1 MTSQIEDLVIWGS
14 GGFGREV
21 AWLAETIAS
30 SGTVVRCFINDDPA
44 AQGTLVND
52 IPVASLDTAASLS
65 SGRAMAVAVGSPAD
79 RERLVRRAAAA
90 GWHFPALLHPRI
102 ELSRWISLGDGVI
115 ICAGSILTTNIR
127 LGDHVHIN
135 LDCTVGHDV
144 VLEDYVTLAPG
155 VHVSGRVHIQ
165 RRAYIGTG
173 ATIINGSA
181 EQPLVIGEDAV
192 VGAGACVTRPVPEKA
207 TVVGVPA
214 RARQ

>member
-1 MTSQIEDLVIWGS
+1 MSTQIEDLVIWGH

-21 AWLAETIAS
+21 AWLAETITS
-30 SGTVVRCFINDDPA
+30 PRSVVTCFINDDEA
-44 AQGTLVND
+44 AHGALVNE
-52 IPVASLDTAASLS
+52 IPVTSLDAAASLS
-65 SGRAMAVAVGSPAD
+65 SSRAMVVAVGSPAV
-79 RERLVRRAAAA
+79 RERLVMRAADA

-102 ELSRWISLGDGVI
+102 ETSRWVSIGDGVI
-115 ICAGSILTTNIR
+115 ICAGCILTTNIR

-135 LDCTVGHDV
+135 LDCTIGHDV

-165 RRAYIGTG
+165 RRAYVGTG

-181 EQPLVIGEDAV
+181 EQPLVIGADAV
-192 VGAGACVTRPVPEKA
+192 VGAGACVTRSVPEGA

-214 RARQ
+214 RSRQ